1 MTRESDLYAPVKA
14 YLENQGYVVKGEV
27 RNCDLVARRGD
38 EPPVIVE
45 LKQRFNLELV
55 FQGIDRQRISDNVY
69 LAVGVPAEQART
81 AVWQR
86 SRRDIHRLCRLLGLG
101 LLAVHIGNRRTPKVE
116 AHLDPAPYQPRKNR
130 RRGNLLLKEFEHR
143 VGDPNPGGVNKRPVV
158 TAYRQDA
165 LRCATW
171 LGTEGPM
178 KLAVLRQASGV
189 QKVASILQK
198 DVYGWFQRVERGTY
212 TLSPKG
218 RDALL
223 TYADVVDTL
232 R

>member
-1 MTRESDLYAPVKA
+1 MTRETELYAPIKA
-14 YLENQGYVVKGEV
+14 YLEGQGYAVKGEV

-55 FQGIDRQRISDNVY
+55 FQGIDRQRIADNVY
-69 LAVGVPAEQART
+69 LAIGVPAGQART
-81 AVWQR
+81 AIWQR
-86 SRRDIHRLCRLLGLG
+86 RRRDIHRLCRLLGLG
-101 LLAVHIGNRRTPKVE
+101 LLAVHTGNRRAAQVE
-116 AHLDPAPYQPRKNR
+116 AHLDPAPYQPRKDR
-130 RRGNLLLKEFEHR
+130 RRGSLLLKEFEHR

-171 LGTEGPM
+171 LDTGGPM

-189 QKVASILQK
+189 QRAASILQK
-198 DVYGWFQRVERGTY
+198 DVYGWFQRVERGVY
-212 TLSPKG
+212 VLSPKG
-218 RDALL
+218 RDALQI
-223 TYADVVDTL
+223 YADVVDTL